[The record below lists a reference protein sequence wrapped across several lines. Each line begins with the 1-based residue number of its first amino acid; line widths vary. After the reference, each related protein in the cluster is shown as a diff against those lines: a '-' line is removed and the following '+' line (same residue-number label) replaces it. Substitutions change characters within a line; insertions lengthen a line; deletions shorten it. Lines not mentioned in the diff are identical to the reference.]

1 MNCTYRCL
9 TSKPLTTCRFVQR
22 ARRDTLE
29 EEISNKRR
37 EPRSTQASPPL
48 STWKAKTL
56 LQDACCE
63 MGREDWLCEHVW
75 RSRRTRAQA
84 GKSLEGIRTL
94 LRRKAWT
101 LPRRHDWL
109 MTGPSHVQLLQ
120 SPQARTKA
128 LCASQEMQSYS
139 RRGSSPVKAMP
150 RQRLPIGRGQRL
162 AMYIIQKV
170 VCIPRHRSA
179 ERQLPGTLACGP
191 CQSHERT
198 ICASCRNA
206 YAHALDPGP

>member
-120 SPQARTKA
+120 SPQARTKPCVLRRRCEA
-128 LCASQEMQSYS
+128 VLEDDHHQSNQCLANVYRSVGDSVWLCTSS
-139 RRGSSPVKAMP
+139 RRLCVSLGIALQNDSCLAPWLVDLANLTNERSV
-150 RQRLPIGRGQRL
+150 RL
-162 AMYIIQKV
+162 AATHM
-170 VCIPRHRSA
+170 RMR
-179 ERQLPGTLACGP
+179 
-191 CQSHERT
+191 
-198 ICASCRNA
+198 
-206 YAHALDPGP
+206 